1 MESEPSNIS
10 GIVAARRSLIPPH
23 LVMRDFLSEETVIA
37 LLEFARTRQPS
48 FAPTYVDVDLNAVKP
63 AVRRSV
69 GLREL
74 GAFRDI
80 LKSRLIESLP
90 AFVSGLGVTSIDS
103 PKFDIELVAH
113 GDGAFYKRHI
123 DTQTARY
130 CDLDQIRVL
139 SAVYY
144 FYAEP
149 KAFEGGALRLFAIGA
164 EPAPYIDIAPM
175 RNSLLVFP
183 SWAPHEV
190 MPVSCPSNAF
200 ADSRFAINCWVLR
213 DKVAA
218 APDRM

>member
-1 MESEPSNIS
+1 M
-10 GIVAARRSLIPPH
+10 PPH
-23 LVMRDFLSEETVIA
+23 LMIRDFLPEETVIS
-37 LLEFARTRQPS
+37 LLEFARARQPD
-48 FAPTYVDVDLNAVKP
+48 FAPTVVDVGAIKP

-74 GAFRDI
+74 GAFREI
-80 LKSRLIESLP
+80 LKIRLSALLP
-90 AFVSGLGVTSIDS
+90 KLVSELGATPIDS

-113 GDGAFYKRHI
+113 GDGAFYGRHI

-164 EPAPYIDIAPM
+164 KPAPYIDIAPM

-200 ADSRFAINCWVLR
+200 ADSRFAINCWIVR
-213 DKVAA
+213 DKAAA
-218 APDRM
+218 APDKM